1 MEDKELLETIERYL
15 TDDMSSQERTQFEAL
30 RKNTPEIDQMVVEHK
45 LFLDHMQLL
54 EMLQYKRTPG
64 QGGWSGPRLP

>member
-30 RKNTPEIDQMVVEHK
+30 RKTHLILIRWWWSINYSWTICTLMRIDAA
-45 LFLDHMQLL
+45 
-54 EMLQYKRTPG
+54 LQN
-64 QGGWSGPRLP
+64 